1 MKLKRK
7 KVKPGYFNPDI
18 YRKLHEDRWLLPRAK
33 KIADIEAR
41 YFNEEYQQTFLFPCI
56 EPIFERYLEGKKRDL
71 EKTKEFID
79 HLVLEESF
87 YHIEVLQEY
96 IRIGEKEKQQWF
108 AQLREVYN
116 LPLEYEFERADI

>member
-56 EPIFERYLEGKKRDL
+56 EPIFERYLEGEKRDL

-108 AQLREVYN
+108 AQLSK
-116 LPLEYEFERADI
+116 PLEYEFE